1 MIIAE
6 LIGTFKFT
14 WSILLLNLKFIVT
27 TLLLTVIT
35 TQQRDYP
42 VVDW

>member
-6 LIGTFKFT
+6 LIWTFKFT
-14 WSILLLNLKFIVT
+14 LSIFRLNLKFVVT
-27 TLLLTVIT
+27 TLLLTVTT

-42 VVDW
+42 VVD